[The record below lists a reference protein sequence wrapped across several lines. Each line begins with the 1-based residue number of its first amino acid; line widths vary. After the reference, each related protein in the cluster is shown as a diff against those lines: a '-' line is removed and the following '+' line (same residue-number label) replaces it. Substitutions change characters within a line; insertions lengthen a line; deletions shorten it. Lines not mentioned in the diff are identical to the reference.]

1 VNRQRIDAKSLLIL
15 GSALLT
21 ALLAACSTPAVGAP
35 CLPEQVPATG
45 FDDREAYIESS
56 SVQCQ
61 TRVCMVYKLRGD
73 PRTDCNPTP
82 TTAAC
87 DPMKD
92 PKCIPAV
99 QCATKDQVAD
109 RVYCTCRCKAP
120 ANTAFANCTC
130 PDGFSCVD
138 VLDQGDPG
146 VRGSYCVK
154 NKTFNTM

>member
-1 VNRQRIDAKSLLIL
+1 MDCKNLL
-15 GSALLT
+15 
-21 ALLAACSTPAVGAP
+21 LLASAVMVAMLSACSTPAVGAP

-73 PRTDCNPTP
+73 PRKDCMARLAGMPANT
-82 TTAAC
+82 C
-87 DPMKD
+87 DKSKDPMCQD
-92 PKCIPAV
+92 NTLT
-99 QCATKDQVAD
+99 CATADQVDD

-120 ANTAFANCTC
+120 ANTAFATCTC

-154 NKTFNTM
+154 NKTYTTM